1 MPVDKMDDLGLS
13 LTEAGFLIDE
23 FYSMDNN
30 GEVVEVFISLAANED
45 QSSEFYENWDDIKEA
60 IEQHDFRV
68 IAVEERNVF
77 GKMEICL
84 VKKDAIWKMNEKF
97 HLFASLNNSSYWGIQ
112 KDKSNYR
119 FTATAIDLSNRIRDI
134 EKEIDRME
142 TATTFSE
149 LFAELT
155 TYKKWQRY
163 KKRLLQWCMEV
174 KAYSKSDKQCLE
186 LVDRIGSLYVYYKY

>member
-30 GEVVEVFISLAANED
+30 GEVVEVFVEMAANED

-60 IEQHDFRV
+60 IEQHNFRV
-68 IAVEERNVF
+68 IAVEERNLF

-119 FTATAIDLSNRIRDI
+119 FTAEAIDLSNRIRDI

-163 KKRLLQWCMEV
+163 KKRLFQWCMEV

-186 LVDRIGSLYVYYKY
+186 LVDRIGSLYVYEY

>member
-30 GEVVEVFISLAANED
+30 GEVVEVFVEMAANED

-60 IEQHDFRV
+60 IEQHNFRV
-68 IAVEERNVF
+68 IAVEERNFF

-112 KDKSNYR
+112 KDKTNYR
-119 FTATAIDLSNRIRDI
+119 FTAEAIDLSNRIRDI

-163 KKRLLQWCMEV
+163 KKRLFQWCMEV

-186 LVDRIGSLYVYYKY
+186 LVDRIGSLYVYEY

>member
-1 MPVDKMDDLGLS
+1 MPVDKMNDLGLS

-30 GEVVEVFISLAANED
+30 GEVVEVFVEMAANED

-60 IEQHDFRV
+60 IEQHNFRV
-68 IAVEERNVF
+68 IAVEERNLF

-119 FTATAIDLSNRIRDI
+119 FTAEAIDLSNRIRDI

-163 KKRLLQWCMEV
+163 KKRLFQWCMEV

-186 LVDRIGSLYVYYKY
+186 LVDRIGSLYVYEY